1 MYKENNKIKEELFLL
16 YKEIKDDIPND
27 KFPIHKKN
35 IQNLNTL
42 DSITLITY
50 IKESIPLLINQKISE
65 AITQNNN
72 NDLSVELEGNNNLKK
87 MYHQL
92 DNQLKKAESDTR
104 FYLKKYLKSEIQKKV
119 LDMKLNA
126 YMCLEEEYEELKEKV
141 KYDGGKFLDN
151 ERKDNEIFILRSENS
166 SLKKEIVKLEHICK
180 NKDIRIKEHL
190 KTIKDLQYNV
200 EHLNHKIFKL
210 KKYLENNNNNNTIS
224 NNNNNFNSKNY
235 ATNKGRNSS
244 MVDLTF
250 KNTENVFK
258 KIEFYKKIQPKI
270 GNNDNPNIK
279 SIIPHTFKIHRK
291 INFNSPKNESVHL
304 ENNKNTSNSNIS
316 INTGNT
322 QLFATIYNKLN
333 NNYKRNAKNPF
344 INVLRKQGSRN
355 RSVSINKEYRGNK
368 DYINYSSHKKRIFK
382 NILYSKQH
390 SFSPKSC

>member
-1 MYKENNKIKEELFLL
+1 MHKDNNKIKEELFLL

-27 KFPIHKKN
+27 KFPLHKKN

-104 FYLKKYLKSEIQKKV
+104 YYLQKYLKCEIQKKV

-126 YMCLEEEYEELKEKV
+126 YVCLEEEYEELKEKV
-141 KYDGGKFLDN
+141 KYDGNKFLDN

-166 SLKKEIVKLEHICK
+166 SLKKEIVKFEHICK

-210 KKYLENNNNNNTIS
+210 KKYINDNNNNTTS
-224 NNNNNFNSKNY
+224 NNNINQKNI
-235 ATNKGRNSS
+235 TLNKGRNSS
-244 MVDLTF
+244 MVDLTI
-250 KNTENVFK
+250 KKTDNVFN
-258 KIEFYKKIQPKI
+258 KIEFYKKINPKLS
-270 GNNDNPNIK
+270 NNDNPNIK
-279 SIIPHTFKIHRK
+279 SFIPHTFKIHRK
-291 INFNSPKNESVHL
+291 INFNSPKNESLHL

-316 INTGNT
+316 INNANT
-322 QLFATIYNKLN
+322 QLWATIYNKLN
-333 NNYKRNAKNPF
+333 YNKRNVKNPF
-344 INVLRKQGSRN
+344 ITVLRRNGSRN
-355 RSVSINKEYRGNK
+355 KSATINKESRGNK
-368 DYINYSSHKKRIFK
+368 DENNKSNHKKRIFK
-382 NILYSKQH
+382 NILYSKQQT
-390 SFSPKSC
+390 FSPKSC

>member
-1 MYKENNKIKEELFLL
+1 MHKDNNKIKEELFLL

-27 KFPIHKKN
+27 KFPLHKKN

-104 FYLKKYLKSEIQKKV
+104 YYLQKYLKCEIQKKV

-126 YMCLEEEYEELKEKV
+126 YVCLEEEYEELKEKV
-141 KYDGGKFLDN
+141 KYDGNKFLDN

-166 SLKKEIVKLEHICK
+166 SLKKEIVKFEHICK

-210 KKYLENNNNNNTIS
+210 KKYINDNNNNTTS
-224 NNNNNFNSKNY
+224 NNNINSKNI
-235 ATNKGRNSS
+235 TLNKGRNSS
-244 MVDLTF
+244 MVDLTI
-250 KNTENVFK
+250 KKTDNVFN
-258 KIEFYKKIQPKI
+258 KIDFYKKINPKLS
-270 GNNDNPNIK
+270 NNDNPNIK
-279 SIIPHTFKIHRK
+279 SFIPHTFKIHRK
-291 INFNSPKNESVHL
+291 INFNSPKNESIHL

-316 INTGNT
+316 INNANT
-322 QLFATIYNKLN
+322 QLWATIYNKLN
-333 NNYKRNAKNPF
+333 YNKRNVKNPF
-344 INVLRKQGSRN
+344 ITVLRRNGSRN
-355 RSVSINKEYRGNK
+355 KSATINKEYRGNK
-368 DYINYSSHKKRIFK
+368 DENNKSNHKKRIFK
-382 NILYSKQH
+382 NILYSKQQT
-390 SFSPKSC
+390 FSPKSC

>member
-1 MYKENNKIKEELFLL
+1 MHKDNNKIKEELFLL

-27 KFPIHKKN
+27 KFPLHKKN

-104 FYLKKYLKSEIQKKV
+104 YYLQKYLKCEIQKKV

-126 YMCLEEEYEELKEKV
+126 YVCLEEEYEELKEKV
-141 KYDGGKFLDN
+141 KYDGNKFLDN

-166 SLKKEIVKLEHICK
+166 SLKKEIVKFEHICK

-210 KKYLENNNNNNTIS
+210 KKYINDNNNNTTS
-224 NNNNNFNSKNY
+224 NNNINSKNI
-235 ATNKGRNSS
+235 TLNKGRNSS
-244 MVDLTF
+244 MVDLTI
-250 KNTENVFK
+250 KKTDNVFN
-258 KIEFYKKIQPKI
+258 KIDFYKKINPKLS
-270 GNNDNPNIK
+270 NNDNPNIK
-279 SIIPHTFKIHRK
+279 SFIPHTFKIHRK
-291 INFNSPKNESVHL
+291 INFNSPKNESLHL

-316 INTGNT
+316 INNANT
-322 QLFATIYNKLN
+322 QLWATIYNKLN
-333 NNYKRNAKNPF
+333 YNKRNVKNPF
-344 INVLRKQGSRN
+344 ITVLRRNGSRN
-355 RSVSINKEYRGNK
+355 KSATINKEYRGNK
-368 DYINYSSHKKRIFK
+368 DENNKSNHKKRIFK
-382 NILYSKQH
+382 NILYSKQQT
-390 SFSPKSC
+390 FSPKSC

>member
-1 MYKENNKIKEELFLL
+1 MHKDNNKIKEELFLL

-27 KFPIHKKN
+27 KFPLHKKN

-104 FYLKKYLKSEIQKKV
+104 YYLQKYLKCEIQKKV

-126 YMCLEEEYEELKEKV
+126 YVCLEEEYEELKEKV
-141 KYDGGKFLDN
+141 KYDGNKFLDN

-166 SLKKEIVKLEHICK
+166 SLKKEIVKFEHICK

-210 KKYLENNNNNNTIS
+210 KKYINDNNNNTTS
-224 NNNNNFNSKNY
+224 NNNINQKNI
-235 ATNKGRNSS
+235 TLNKGRNSS
-244 MVDLTF
+244 MVDLTI
-250 KNTENVFK
+250 KKTDNVFN
-258 KIEFYKKIQPKI
+258 KIEFYRKINPKLS
-270 GNNDNPNIK
+270 NNDNPNIK
-279 SIIPHTFKIHRK
+279 SFIPHTFKIHRK
-291 INFNSPKNESVHL
+291 INFNSPKNESLHL

-316 INTGNT
+316 INNANT
-322 QLFATIYNKLN
+322 QLWATIYNKLN
-333 NNYKRNAKNPF
+333 YNKRNVKNPF
-344 INVLRKQGSRN
+344 IIVLRRNGSRN
-355 RSVSINKEYRGNK
+355 KSATINKEYRGNK
-368 DYINYSSHKKRIFK
+368 DENNKSNHKKRIFK
-382 NILYSKQH
+382 NILYSKQQT
-390 SFSPKSC
+390 FSPKSC

>member
-1 MYKENNKIKEELFLL
+1 MHKDNNKIKEELFLL

-126 YMCLEEEYEELKEKV
+126 YVCLEEEYEELKEKV
-141 KYDGGKFLDN
+141 KYDGNKFLDN

-210 KKYLENNNNNNTIS
+210 KKYLENNNNNNTTS
-224 NNNNNFNSKNY
+224 NNNINQKNI
-235 ATNKGRNSS
+235 TLNKG
-244 MVDLTF
+244 
-250 KNTENVFK
+250 KN
-258 KIEFYKKIQPKI
+258 
-270 GNNDNPNIK
+270 
-279 SIIPHTFKIHRK
+279 
-291 INFNSPKNESVHL
+291 
-304 ENNKNTSNSNIS
+304 
-316 INTGNT
+316 
-322 QLFATIYNKLN
+322 A
-333 NNYKRNAKNPF
+333 
-344 INVLRKQGSRN
+344 
-355 RSVSINKEYRGNK
+355 
-368 DYINYSSHKKRIFK
+368 
-382 NILYSKQH
+382 
-390 SFSPKSC
+390 

>member
-1 MYKENNKIKEELFLL
+1 MHKDNNKIKEELFLL

-27 KFPIHKKN
+27 KFPLHKKN

-104 FYLKKYLKSEIQKKV
+104 YYLQKYLKCEIQKKV

-126 YMCLEEEYEELKEKV
+126 YVCLEEEYEELKEKV
-141 KYDGGKFLDN
+141 KYDGNKFLDN

-166 SLKKEIVKLEHICK
+166 SLKKEIVKFEHICK

-210 KKYLENNNNNNTIS
+210 KKYINDNNNNTTS
-224 NNNNNFNSKNY
+224 NNNINQKNI
-235 ATNKGRNSS
+235 TLNKGRNSS
-244 MVDLTF
+244 MVDLTI
-250 KNTENVFK
+250 KKTDNVFN
-258 KIEFYKKIQPKI
+258 KIEFYRKINPKLS
-270 GNNDNPNIK
+270 NNDNPNIK
-279 SIIPHTFKIHRK
+279 SFIPHTFKIHRK
-291 INFNSPKNESVHL
+291 INFNSPKNESLHL

-316 INTGNT
+316 INNANT
-322 QLFATIYNKLN
+322 QLWATIYNKLN
-333 NNYKRNAKNPF
+333 YNKRNVKNPF
-344 INVLRKQGSRN
+344 ITVLRRNGSRN
-355 RSVSINKEYRGNK
+355 KSATINKESRGNK
-368 DYINYSSHKKRIFK
+368 DENNKSNHKKRIFK
-382 NILYSKQH
+382 NILYSKQQT
-390 SFSPKSC
+390 FSPKSC

>member
-1 MYKENNKIKEELFLL
+1 MHKDNNKIKEELFLL

-27 KFPIHKKN
+27 KFPLHKKN

-104 FYLKKYLKSEIQKKV
+104 YYLQKYLKCEIQKKV

-126 YMCLEEEYEELKEKV
+126 YVCLEEEYEELKEKV
-141 KYDGGKFLDN
+141 KYDGNKFLDN

-166 SLKKEIVKLEHICK
+166 SLKKEIVKFEHICK

-210 KKYLENNNNNNTIS
+210 KKYINDNNNNTTS
-224 NNNNNFNSKNY
+224 NNNINQKNI
-235 ATNKGRNSS
+235 TLNKGRNSS
-244 MVDLTF
+244 MVDLTI
-250 KNTENVFK
+250 KKTDNVFN
-258 KIEFYKKIQPKI
+258 KIEFYRKINPKLS
-270 GNNDNPNIK
+270 NNDNPNIK
-279 SIIPHTFKIHRK
+279 SFIPHTFKIHRK
-291 INFNSPKNESVHL
+291 INFNSPKNESIHL

-316 INTGNT
+316 INNANT
-322 QLFATIYNKLN
+322 QLWATIYNKLN
-333 NNYKRNAKNPF
+333 YNKRNVKNPF
-344 INVLRKQGSRN
+344 ITVLRRN
-355 RSVSINKEYRGNK
+355 GFRNKSATINKEYRGNK
-368 DYINYSSHKKRIFK
+368 DENNKSNHKKRIFK
-382 NILYSKQH
+382 NILYSKQQT
-390 SFSPKSC
+390 FSPKSC

>member
-1 MYKENNKIKEELFLL
+1 
-16 YKEIKDDIPND
+16 
-27 KFPIHKKN
+27 
-35 IQNLNTL
+35 
-42 DSITLITY
+42 
-50 IKESIPLLINQKISE
+50 
-65 AITQNNN
+65 
-72 NDLSVELEGNNNLKK
+72 
-87 MYHQL
+87 
-92 DNQLKKAESDTR
+92 
-104 FYLKKYLKSEIQKKV
+104 
-119 LDMKLNA
+119 
-126 YMCLEEEYEELKEKV
+126 
-141 KYDGGKFLDN
+141 
-151 ERKDNEIFILRSENS
+151 
-166 SLKKEIVKLEHICK
+166 
-180 NKDIRIKEHL
+180 
-190 KTIKDLQYNV
+190 
-200 EHLNHKIFKL
+200 
-210 KKYLENNNNNNTIS
+210 
-224 NNNNNFNSKNY
+224 
-235 ATNKGRNSS
+235 
-244 MVDLTF
+244 MVYLTF

>member
-1 MYKENNKIKEELFLL
+1 MHKDNNKIKEELFLL

-27 KFPIHKKN
+27 KFPLHKKN

-104 FYLKKYLKSEIQKKV
+104 YYLQKYLKCEIQKKV

-126 YMCLEEEYEELKEKV
+126 YVCLEEEYEELKEKV
-141 KYDGGKFLDN
+141 KYDGNKFLDN

-166 SLKKEIVKLEHICK
+166 SLKKEIVKFEHICK

-210 KKYLENNNNNNTIS
+210 KKYINDNNNNTTS
-224 NNNNNFNSKNY
+224 NNNINQKNI
-235 ATNKGRNSS
+235 TLNKGRNSS
-244 MVDLTF
+244 MVDLTI
-250 KNTENVFK
+250 KKTDNVFN
-258 KIEFYKKIQPKI
+258 KIDFYKKINPKLS
-270 GNNDNPNIK
+270 NNDNPNIK
-279 SIIPHTFKIHRK
+279 SFIPHTFKIHRK
-291 INFNSPKNESVHL
+291 INFNSPKNESLHL

-316 INTGNT
+316 INNANT
-322 QLFATIYNKLN
+322 QLWATIYNKLN
-333 NNYKRNAKNPF
+333 YNKRNVKNPF
-344 INVLRKQGSRN
+344 ITVLRRNGSRN
-355 RSVSINKEYRGNK
+355 KSATINKESRGNK
-368 DYINYSSHKKRIFK
+368 DENNKSNHKKRIFK
-382 NILYSKQH
+382 NILYSKQQT
-390 SFSPKSC
+390 FSPKSC

>member
-1 MYKENNKIKEELFLL
+1 MHKDNNKIKEELFLL

-27 KFPIHKKN
+27 KFPLHKKN

-104 FYLKKYLKSEIQKKV
+104 YYLQKYLKCEIQKKV

-126 YMCLEEEYEELKEKV
+126 YVCLEEEYEELKEKV
-141 KYDGGKFLDN
+141 KYDGNKFLDN

-166 SLKKEIVKLEHICK
+166 SLKKEIVKFEHICK

-210 KKYLENNNNNNTIS
+210 KKYINDNNNNTTS
-224 NNNNNFNSKNY
+224 NNNINSKNI
-235 ATNKGRNSS
+235 TLNKGRNSS
-244 MVDLTF
+244 MVDLTI
-250 KNTENVFK
+250 KKTDNVFN
-258 KIEFYKKIQPKI
+258 KIEFYRKINPKLS
-270 GNNDNPNIK
+270 NNDNPNIK
-279 SIIPHTFKIHRK
+279 SFIPHTFKIHRK
-291 INFNSPKNESVHL
+291 INFNSPKNESLHL

-316 INTGNT
+316 INNANT
-322 QLFATIYNKLN
+322 QLWATIYNKLN
-333 NNYKRNAKNPF
+333 YNKRNVKNPF
-344 INVLRKQGSRN
+344 ITVLRRNGSRN
-355 RSVSINKEYRGNK
+355 KSATINKEYRRNK
-368 DYINYSSHKKRIFK
+368 DENNKSNHKKRIFK
-382 NILYSKQH
+382 NILYSKQQT
-390 SFSPKSC
+390 FSPKSC